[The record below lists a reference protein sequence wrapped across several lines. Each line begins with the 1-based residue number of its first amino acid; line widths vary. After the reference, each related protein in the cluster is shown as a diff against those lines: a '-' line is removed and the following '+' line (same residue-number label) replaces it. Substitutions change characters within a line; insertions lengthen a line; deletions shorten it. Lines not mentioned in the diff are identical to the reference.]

1 MRTSSRLLATLPV
14 LFFVLTGAQNLFAN
28 SVTFDFSFSG
38 AGISSSGSFT
48 ATQVSGNEF
57 LVTSISGMQNGF
69 TMTLLPPGGYAGNDN
84 EIFSSSPF
92 LDGSGLGFVLSNG
105 TADYNIYYDSSTG
118 IYHECTSTGP
128 CGRGDG
134 TVLTS
139 FTLTEIPEPGSMMLM
154 GSGLIGLA
162 GMVRRKLLAR

>member
-1 MRTSSRLLATLPV
+1 MRTSSRLLAALPV
-14 LFFVLTGAQNLFAN
+14 LLFLLTGTQHLFAD

-38 AGISSSGSFT
+38 AGISSSGSFK
-48 ATQVSGNEF
+48 ATLVSGDEF

-84 EIFSSSPF
+84 EIFSSGPF
-92 LDGSGLGFVLSNG
+92 LDGSGLAFVLSNG
-105 TADYNIYYDSSTG
+105 SGDYNIYYDSSTG
-118 IYHECTSTGP
+118 IYHECNSTAP

-134 TVLTS
+134 TPIS
-139 FTLTEIPEPGSMMLM
+139 FNLAQVPEPGSMMLM

-162 GMVRRKLLAR
+162 GMARRKLLR